1 MNEKKFLQQVYGK
14 LENQL
19 EQEVKLADDSIEISE
34 GDKVIF
40 RVDSKGDMLY
50 SADKQYSNIVNKL
63 HGKIENDV
71 RNIKEFL
78 KVMDIIVNIRRL
90 SCLQVTYFWMTPTI
104 LYPRQFA
111 KVLCLRNTETKS
123 DLPEV

>member
-1 MNEKKFLQQVYGK
+1 MNEKKFLQQMYGK

-40 RVDSKGDMLY
+40 KIDSKGGIFY
-50 SADKQYSNIVNKL
+50 SAGKQFSNIVDKL

-71 RNIKEFL
+71 RNTKEFL
-78 KVMDIIVNIRRL
+78 ISGVTIR
-90 SCLQVTYFWMTPTI
+90 TPAFR
-104 LYPRQFA
+104 PSRQYA
-111 KVLCLRNTETKS
+111 PT
-123 DLPEV
+123 